1 MALKVGDTVRYL
13 NAVGGGRV
21 MRISDGIAYVDDEGF
36 ETPVPVR
43 ECVVIGNSHVFGN
56 GNSSIPSKEA
66 DEPKKKAA
74 PKPSAILDDDE
85 AALTHLPVVETAT
98 GNVLNIVLGFE
109 PVEIK
114 TLSQSDFDAYIV
126 NDSNYY
132 IFVSVMTRESGTKEW
147 TPRYDGVIEPNIQE
161 FTFSLHQSDLPHLD
175 RICVQYAAFKRDR
188 AFEAKAPGSVEFKI
202 DATKFARLHCFR
214 PNPYFDSPVIA
225 FEINVNDRVQHDM
238 PEINPA
244 QLKRGIQ
251 EKAREER
258 RNAPVQSKSSKPSGK
273 IIVVDLHASELLDTT
288 AGLSPADILN
298 LQIDRFTEVMQQNMK
313 HIGQKIVFIHGKG
326 EGVLRQAI
334 MKELN
339 HRFKGHDVQD
349 ASFREY
355 GFGATQVTIRPTQ
368 PTPAPTKKRR

>member
-1 MALKVGDTVRYL
+1 
-13 NAVGGGRV
+13 
-21 MRISDGIAYVDDEGF
+21 MRISDGIAYVDDDGF
-36 ETPVPVR
+36 ETPVQVR

-56 GNSSIPSKEA
+56 SSQPVPSKEA
-66 DEPKKKAA
+66 DKSAKKTQSAPPKTTRNEH
-74 PKPSAILDDDE
+74 DDF
-85 AALTHLPVVETAT
+85 TSLPIVEMAG

-114 TLSQSDFDAYIV
+114 ALSQTDFDAYIV

-132 IFVSVMTRESGTKEW
+132 IFVSVMTRENSSNEW

-188 AFEAKAPGSVEFKI
+188 DFEAKSPGSVEFKV

-214 PNPYFDSPVIA
+214 PNTYFDSPVIA
-225 FEINVNDRVQHDM
+225 FEINVNDRMQHDM
-238 PEINPA
+238 PEIDPVV
-244 QLKRGIQ
+244 LSRGIK
-251 EKAREER
+251 EKKREER
-258 RNAPVQSKSSKPSGK
+258 RNVPLQSKSSKPSGD

-298 LQIDRFTEVMQQNMK
+298 MQIDRFSEVMQQNIK
-313 HIGQKIVFIHGKG
+313 RIGQKIVFIHGKG
-326 EGVLRQAI
+326 EGVLRQAL
-334 MKELN
+334 MKELS

-355 GFGATQVTIRPTQ
+355 GFGASQVTIRSLQ
-368 PTPAPTKKRR
+368 PANTAKKRR